1 MYFFFCVEL
10 MFIYSC
16 ISLRLSR
23 DRNSLV
29 SDFYEFKLVA
39 RENETK
45 K

>member
-1 MYFFFCVEL
+1 M
-10 MFIYSC
+10 YSC
-16 ISLRLSR
+16 ISLRLGR
-23 DRNSLV
+23 DRNNLV